1 MKVLVADDSGL
12 YRAMLKNLIEEWGYE
27 VVLAANGCEA
37 QQLLDSEDAPKLAI
51 LDCFMPG
58 LGGLELC
65 ELIRERKQGYVYT
78 ILVSAAD
85 QESDILKGFELGA
98 DDYLCKPFKQLELR
112 TRLKVGERI
121 VRSHEELLETRAALE
136 LFASRDP
143 LLRLWNRSSI
153 MELLNTE
160 LGRAKRM
167 QTPLC
172 VFFVDLDF
180 FKEIND
186 TYGHLVGDEVLQRIT
201 EKLSGAVRE
210 YDHVGRFGGDEFL
223 VVLPDC
229 TSDAAREV
237 AERVRQHIGSTP
249 VSIGPLQVVI
259 TASIGVTQWCA
270 NQESSD
276 LVYRADIAMYR
287 AKQNGHNRVEID
299 IPSGAAPA

>member
-1 MKVLVADDSGL
+1 
-12 YRAMLKNLIEEWGYE
+12 
-27 VVLAANGCEA
+27 
-37 QQLLDSEDAPKLAI
+37 
-51 LDCFMPG
+51 
-58 LGGLELC
+58 
-65 ELIRERKQGYVYT
+65 
-78 ILVSAAD
+78 
-85 QESDILKGFELGA
+85 
-98 DDYLCKPFKQLELR
+98 
-112 TRLKVGERI
+112 
-121 VRSHEELLETRAALE
+121 
-136 LFASRDP
+136 
-143 LLRLWNRSSI
+143 
-153 MELLNTE
+153 
-160 LGRAKRM
+160 
-167 QTPLC
+167 
-172 VFFVDLDF
+172 
-180 FKEIND
+180 
-186 TYGHLVGDEVLQRIT
+186 VLQRIT